1 MSNSLAHF
9 TPDFGFCVLLINS
22 CIPPLPISSVSRSL
36 YLWNK
41 LYLHLLYLLHLPNN
55 KHNGMA
61 PFLNTPMDTRN
72 TYTDRR

>member
-1 MSNSLAHF
+1 MSNSLAPF

-22 CIPPLPISSVSRSL
+22 CIPPLPISSVFRSL

-41 LYLHLLYLLHLPNN
+41 LYLHLLYLPYNE
-55 KHNGMA
+55 HNGMA

-72 TYTDRR
+72 TFTDRR